1 LGQEQGD
8 FDMSSDRP
16 AALVTG
22 SATGIG
28 RAEAV
33 ALAAAGYDV
42 AVNYSRSESE
52 AEKTAEACAA
62 HGVKTA
68 VIGCDV
74 ADDAAVKAMV
84 AEVKSAFGRLDALC
98 NNAGITS
105 TAPFKDL
112 DAIEIDEWD
121 RVMAVNVRSIVQV
134 TRACV
139 PMLREAKGAIVNTAS
154 IVGLRPG
161 PQPLAYST
169 SKAAVVS
176 LTKTLALAL
185 GPDIR
190 VNAIAPGWMEGDWM
204 ERMLGDN
211 YDRLMERRAKMTP
224 LKRCVTAEDVAE
236 TAVNLIVSNRF
247 VTGEIVVI
255 DGGFAAST

>member
-1 LGQEQGD
+1 MAD
-8 FDMSSDRP
+8 NRP

-28 RAEAV
+28 RAEAI

-42 AVNYSRSESE
+42 AVNYSRSAGA
-52 AEKTAEACAA
+52 AEETAAACAE
-62 HGVKTA
+62 HGAKTV

-74 ADDAAVKAMV
+74 ADDTQVKAMV
-84 AEVKSAFGRLDALC
+84 AETMATFGRIDAHC

-112 DAIEIDEWD
+112 DAIDLDEWD
-121 RVMAVNVRSIVQV
+121 RVMSVNVRSIVQV

-139 PMLREAKGAIVNTAS
+139 PALREAKGAIVNTAS

-169 SKAAVVS
+169 SKAGVVA

-190 VNAIAPGWMEGDWM
+190 VNAIAPGWMEGEWM

-211 YDRLMERRAKMTP
+211 YDRLMERRANMTP
-224 LKRCVTAEDVAE
+224 LKRCVTDADVAE
-236 TAVNLIVSNRF
+236 TALNLIQSNRF
-247 VTGEIVVI
+247 VTGEIIVI

>member
-1 LGQEQGD
+1 MAD
-8 FDMSSDRP
+8 SKP
-16 AALVTG
+16 VALVTG

-28 RAEAV
+28 RAEAI
-33 ALAAAGYDV
+33 ALAEAGYDV
-42 AVNYSRSESE
+42 AVNYSRSAGAAEETAAACE
-52 AEKTAEACAA
+52 AAGAKT
-62 HGVKTA
+62 V

-74 ADDAAVKAMV
+74 ADDTQVKAMV
-84 AEVKSAFGRLDALC
+84 AEVTVAFGRLDALC

-112 DAIEIDEWD
+112 DAIDLDEWD
-121 RVMAVNVRSIVQV
+121 RVLAVNVRGIVQV
-134 TRACV
+134 TRACA
-139 PMLREAKGAIVNTAS
+139 PALREAKGSIVNTAS

-190 VNAIAPGWMEGDWM
+190 VNAIAPGWVEGEWM
-204 ERMLGDN
+204 EHMLGDN
-211 YDRLMERRAKMTP
+211 YDKLMDRRAKMTP
-224 LKRCVTAEDVAE
+224 LKRCVTAEDIAE
-236 TAVNLIVSNRF
+236 TAVSLIQGNRF
-247 VTGEIVVI
+247 VTGEIIVV

>member
-1 LGQEQGD
+1 
-8 FDMSSDRP
+8 MANDRP
-16 AALVTG
+16 LALVTG
-22 SATGIG
+22 AASGIGSATAI
-28 RAEAV
+28 E
-33 ALAAAGYDV
+33 LARSSYDV
-42 AVNYSRSESE
+42 MVNYSRSEDLARE
-52 AEKTAEACAA
+52 TAEVCES
-62 HGVKTA
+62 HGVTA
-68 VIGCDV
+68 MIHQCDV
-74 ADDAAVKAMV
+74 ADDAGVRAMLAKV
-84 AEVKSAFGRLDALC
+84 EETFGRLDVLI

-105 TAPFKDL
+105 SAPFKDL
-112 DAIEIDEWD
+112 DAIDLDEWD
-121 RVMAVNVRSIVQV
+121 RVLAVNVRGIVQV
-134 TRACV
+134 TRAATSL
-139 PMLREAKGAIVNTAS
+139 LRAAPAGAIVNTAS

-190 VNAIAPGWMEGDWM
+190 VNAVAPGWMEGDWM

-236 TAVNLIVSNRF
+236 TMVSLALGSRF

-255 DGGFAAST
+255 DGGFANST

>member
-1 LGQEQGD
+1 MAD
-8 FDMSSDRP
+8 SKP

-28 RAEAV
+28 RAEAI
-33 ALAAAGYDV
+33 ALAEAGYDV
-42 AVNYSRSESE
+42 AVNYSRSAGAAEETAAACE
-52 AEKTAEACAA
+52 AAGAKT
-62 HGVKTA
+62 V

-74 ADDAAVKAMV
+74 ADDTQVKAMV
-84 AEVKSAFGRLDALC
+84 AEATAAFGRLDALC

-112 DAIEIDEWD
+112 DAIDLDEWD
-121 RVMAVNVRSIVQV
+121 RVLAVNVRGIVQV
-134 TRACV
+134 TRACA
-139 PMLREAKGAIVNTAS
+139 PALREVKGSIVNTAS

-190 VNAIAPGWMEGDWM
+190 VNAIAPGWMEGEWM

-211 YDRLMERRAKMTP
+211 YDKLMDRRAKMTP

-236 TAVNLIVSNRF
+236 TAVSLIQGNRF
-247 VTGEIVVI
+247 VTGEIVVV

>member
-1 LGQEQGD
+1 MAE
-8 FDMSSDRP
+8 DRP

-28 RAEAV
+28 RAEAI
-33 ALAAAGYDV
+33 ALATAGYDV
-42 AVNYSRSESE
+42 AVNYSRSEGAAKE
-52 AEKTAEACAA
+52 TAEACAA
-62 HGVKTA
+62 QGARTV

-74 ADDAAVKAMV
+74 ADDAQVKSMV
-84 AEVKSAFGRLDALC
+84 AQTASAFGRLDVLC

-112 DAIEIDEWD
+112 DAIDLDEWD
-121 RVMAVNVRSIVQV
+121 RVLAVNVRSIVQV
-134 TRACV
+134 TRACA
-139 PMLREAKGAIVNTAS
+139 PALRAAKGCIVNTAS

-169 SKAAVVS
+169 SKAAVVA

-190 VNAIAPGWMEGDWM
+190 VNAVAPGWMEGDWM
-204 ERMLGDN
+204 ERMLGDH
-211 YDRLMERRAKMTP
+211 YDRLMERRAKSTP

-236 TAVNLIVSNRF
+236 TMLSLVQSNRF
-247 VTGEIVVI
+247 VTGEIIVV
-255 DGGFAAST
+255 DGGFASST

>member
-1 LGQEQGD
+1 MAD
-8 FDMSSDRP
+8 SKP

-28 RAEAV
+28 RAEAI
-33 ALAAAGYDV
+33 ALAEAGYDV
-42 AVNYSRSESE
+42 AVNYSRSAGAAEETAAACE
-52 AEKTAEACAA
+52 AAGAKT
-62 HGVKTA
+62 V

-74 ADDAAVKAMV
+74 ADDTQVKAMV
-84 AEVKSAFGRLDALC
+84 AEATAALGRLDALC

-112 DAIEIDEWD
+112 DAIDLDEWD
-121 RVMAVNVRSIVQV
+121 RVLAVNVRGILQV
-134 TRACV
+134 TRACA
-139 PMLREAKGAIVNTAS
+139 PALREAKGSIVNTAS

-190 VNAIAPGWMEGDWM
+190 VNAIAPGWMEGEWM

-211 YDRLMERRAKMTP
+211 YDKLMDRRAKMTP

-236 TAVNLIVSNRF
+236 TAVSLIQGNRF
-247 VTGEIVVI
+247 VTGEIVVV

>member
-1 LGQEQGD
+1 MAD
-8 FDMSSDRP
+8 TRP

-28 RAEAV
+28 RAEAI

-42 AVNYSRSESE
+42 AVNYSRSAGA
-52 AEKTAEACAA
+52 AEETAAVCAEHGAKTL
-62 HGVKTA
+62 

-74 ADDAAVKAMV
+74 AEDTQVKAMV
-84 AEVKSAFGRLDALC
+84 AEANAAFGRLDALC

-105 TAPFKDL
+105 AAPFRDL
-112 DAIEIDEWD
+112 DAIDIDEWD
-121 RVMAVNVRSIVQV
+121 RVMSVNVRSIVQV
-134 TRACV
+134 TRAAA
-139 PMLREAKGAIVNTAS
+139 PALRAVKGAIVNTAS
-154 IVGLRPG
+154 IVGMRPG

-190 VNAIAPGWMEGDWM
+190 VNAIAPGWMEGEWM

-224 LKRCVTAEDVAE
+224 LKRCVTAADVAE
-236 TAVNLIVSNRF
+236 TAVNLIQGNHF
-247 VTGEIVVI
+247 LTGEIIVI

>member
-1 LGQEQGD
+1 MND
-8 FDMSSDRP
+8 NKP

-28 RAEAV
+28 RAEAI

-42 AVNYSRSESE
+42 AVNFSRSADE
-52 AEKTAEACAA
+52 AAETAAECERHGAA
-62 HGVKTA
+62 TV

-74 ADDAAVKAMV
+74 ADDAQ
-84 AEVKSAFGRLDALC
+84 VKSMVEETEAAFGRLDVLC

-105 TAPFKDL
+105 SAPFKDL
-112 DAIEIDEWD
+112 DAIDMEEWD
-121 RVMAVNVRSIVQV
+121 RVLAVNVRGIVQV

-139 PMLREAKGAIVNTAS
+139 PMLRAAKGCIVNTAS

-161 PQPLAYST
+161 PQPLVYST

-190 VNAIAPGWMEGDWM
+190 VNAVAPGWMEGGWM
-204 ERMLGDN
+204 KRMLGDN
-211 YDRLMERRAKMTP
+211 YDRLMERRARMTP
-224 LKRCVTAEDVAE
+224 LKRCVTADDVADSMMGLVE
-236 TAVNLIVSNRF
+236 RNRF
-247 VTGEIVVI
+247 VTGEIVVV

>member
-1 LGQEQGD
+1 MAD
-8 FDMSSDRP
+8 SKS

-22 SATGIG
+22 SATGFG

-42 AVNYSRSESE
+42 AINYSRSAGA
-52 AEKTAEACAA
+52 AEETAAACAA
-62 HGVKTA
+62 HGAKTL
-68 VIGCDV
+68 VIQCDV
-74 ADDAAVKAMV
+74 ADDTQ
-84 AEVKSAFGRLDALC
+84 VKSMIAETEAVFGRLDVLC

-112 DAIEIDEWD
+112 DAIDLDEWD
-121 RVMAVNVRSIVQV
+121 RVLAVNVRSIVQV
-134 TRACV
+134 TRACA
-139 PMLREAKGAIVNTAS
+139 PMLRDAQGCIVNTAS

-169 SKAAVVS
+169 SKAAVVA

-190 VNAIAPGWMEGDWM
+190 VNAVAPGWMEGEWM
-204 ERMLGDN
+204 ERMLGEN
-211 YDRLMERRAKMTP
+211 YDKLMERRARATP
-224 LKRCVTAEDVAE
+224 LKRCVTADDVAD
-236 TAVNLIVSNRF
+236 TMLTLVQGNRF
-247 VTGEIVVI
+247 VTGEIIVV
-255 DGGFAAST
+255 DGGFANAT